1 MFCETFFSVYIL
13 WCICIY
19 IYIFLFCGLQVH
31 FLKMYIYLL
40 PYEERQELCNIL
52 DQNDKWEH
60 LGGAQMKY
68 SICELDSLK
77 RKVACGGKSPSD
89 ELLTMWS
96 HQNHTLLELFI
107 LLSNMKCYQ
116 AMVAIKQ
123 YVDKQYHYLIKDGN
137 KLDALK
143 GRKENNVLESQ
154 IHQNNFDDNADKVL
168 NKCLVNDLT
177 TSCNESRVEN
187 LSAPKS
193 PLFYG
198 RHRMTIAS
206 DRSAVM
212 ERASVIPCIPYDELQ
227 KSTNNWDENVVLGK
241 GGFGKVF
248 KGTWKCTQVAIKRL
262 EQRLSKP
269 DSDME
274 QMRQSF
280 TELHCLNSYRHDNV
294 LPLYGYSIGGPHPCL
309 IYQYMAGGSLDQRLR
324 TNDPSRV
331 LSWPTRLNI
340 AVGSARG
347 LQFLHTNMINGKPL
361 VHGDIKSANILLDP
375 NDQPRIG
382 DFGLARAG
390 PEVQYTY
397 IKVSRIQGTRP
408 YLPDEFLRGKKFSTK
423 VDTYSFGIVLFEIV
437 TALPPMFGN
446 RKTLKDHVT
455 TYEGDAI
462 ELKDSRVTGYDE
474 CFTEILN
481 IGKLCVMKL
490 PRQRPEMRDVLIT
503 LEKVSLHP

>member
-248 KGTWKCTQVAIKRL
+248 KG
-262 EQRLSKP
+262 
-269 DSDME
+269 
-274 QMRQSF
+274 
-280 TELHCLNSYRHDNV
+280 
-294 LPLYGYSIGGPHPCL
+294 GPHPCL